1 MKMFKKIMTLVLA
14 VSMIM
19 VSATGCQSKEEQKQ
33 KTVVATEASLA
44 DTNDTNATNDTTAKG
59 GTINVHVGPEP
70 NSIDPALNVTVDGG
84 SLLNHAFEGL
94 TKIDQDGIYVDAQA
108 ASHTVSEDGLVYTFT
123 LRDDIRWSDGQSV
136 KASDFVYA
144 WQRLVDPATGA
155 EYNYI
160 IDMVQNANAIMT
172 GDAKPDTL
180 GIKALDDKTVEI
192 TLVAPCAYFLEIC
205 AFPNTFPVRQDI
217 IEAYGDAWATE
228 PEHYVSNGPYTLTEW
243 DHQSKMVYSKNQN
256 YYGVDA
262 LGPDQINFMLI
273 EDWNSVLT
281 AFKNG
286 DILFGDE
293 LPSEEMEAM
302 KGNGLYFAP
311 QLGTYFLC
319 INNQK
324 EEFKDV
330 NVRKALALAI
340 DRQYI
345 IDSVKKNGAVPADT
359 FVAKSLTEPNG
370 TEFHS
375 NADAW
380 YDTSDYDANVSK
392 AQKLLEDA
400 GYPNGVG
407 FPSIEI
413 MINPGHEDVAQ
424 AVQNMWQEKLG
435 LNVTVAT
442 NDWAVFV
449 ETRQN
454 GEYQIARHGWLAD
467 YNDPISFLDMWVS
480 GGGNN
485 DAKFS
490 NEEYDKLIQEVKTT
504 TDNNERYTKMHE
516 AEKILGEEMPII
528 PIYYYTDPYLQS
540 DSLRGVYTAPL
551 GYKFF
556 MYCETVQQ

>member
-59 GTINVHVGPEP
+59 GTINVHVAEP

>member
-1 MKMFKKIMTLVLA
+1 
-14 VSMIM
+14 
-19 VSATGCQSKEEQKQ
+19 
-33 KTVVATEASLA
+33 
-44 DTNDTNATNDTTAKG
+44 
-59 GTINVHVGPEP
+59 
-70 NSIDPALNVTVDGG
+70 
-84 SLLNHAFEGL
+84 
-94 TKIDQDGIYVDAQA
+94 
-108 ASHTVSEDGLVYTFT
+108 
-123 LRDDIRWSDGQSV
+123 
-136 KASDFVYA
+136 
-144 WQRLVDPATGA
+144 
-155 EYNYI
+155 
-160 IDMVQNANAIMT
+160 
-172 GDAKPDTL
+172 
-180 GIKALDDKTVEI
+180 
-192 TLVAPCAYFLEIC
+192 
-205 AFPNTFPVRQDI
+205 
-217 IEAYGDAWATE
+217 
-228 PEHYVSNGPYTLTEW
+228 
-243 DHQSKMVYSKNQN
+243 
-256 YYGVDA
+256 
-262 LGPDQINFMLI
+262 
-273 EDWNSVLT
+273 
-281 AFKNG
+281 
-286 DILFGDE
+286 
-293 LPSEEMEAM
+293 M

>member
-1 MKMFKKIMTLVLA
+1 MKMFKKIMTLVLV

-256 YYGVDA
+256 YYGADA

-359 FVAKSLTEPNG
+359 FVAKSLTEPDG

-516 AEKILGEEMPII
+516 EEKILGEEMPII

>member
-1 MKMFKKIMTLVLA
+1 
-14 VSMIM
+14 M

>member
-359 FVAKSLTEPNG
+359 FVAKSLTEPDG

-375 NADAW
+375 NADEW